1 MVDAVSNYDVP
12 TALAFA
18 RAAQRHDLT
27 WFEQPVAIEDVA
39 GMARIHREG
48 GIPLCGI
55 ENEYGL
61 FAFRR
66 LVESDALHF
75 VQFDPLIS
83 GGVTFG
89 RKIAAL
95 AEAFHRPVTLHHSNS
110 VVSML
115 VNIHLAAA
123 LPNAHSVELH
133 VVHQPLFDRAPK
145 GIFDMRDGMLT
156 APERPGLGIDARALM
171 K

>member
-1 MVDAVSNYDVP
+1 MEEDA
-12 TALAFA
+12 
-18 RAAQRHDLT
+18 
-27 WFEQPVAIEDVA
+27 
-39 GMARIHREG
+39 IH
-48 GIPLCGI
+48 
-55 ENEYGL
+55 Y
-61 FAFRR
+61 
-66 LVESDALHF
+66 
-75 VQFDPLIS
+75 VQFDPIVS

-115 VNIHLAAA
+115 VNMHLAAA

-145 GIFDMRDGMLT
+145 GTFDMADGALT
-156 APERPGLGIDARALM
+156 APDRPGLGVDARTLM
-171 K
+171 E